1 MKKQSAHSCIKDNC
15 LIYGTRDDTG
25 RSLMSQ
31 GVPGVPSVPLSQAL
45 QGRDNGTAGQQSKN
59 SKTKTSHEQLFV
71 TEI

>member
-1 MKKQSAHSCIKDNC
+1 MKKQPAHSCIKDNR

-25 RSLMSQ
+25 RSLMSR
-31 GVPGVPSVPLSQAL
+31 GVPSVPLSQAL
-45 QGRDNGTAGQQSKN
+45 QGRDNGTAGQQSKT

>member
-1 MKKQSAHSCIKDNC
+1 MKKQPAHSCIKDNR

-31 GVPGVPSVPLSQAL
+31 GVPSVPLSQAL